1 MMSQGK
7 NFPIDKGKA
16 GLLKIYFVFGKFLS
30 EEEDDYY
37 FSTCSNA

>member
-1 MMSQGK
+1 MSHSK

-16 GLLKIYFVFGKFLS
+16 DLLKIYFVFGRLL